1 MSESVPNFILQREDC
16 SASEKAAARLGLS
29 LIDGAMPPRIGPGLF
44 DEAAING
51 LPAAWRVPLVRR
63 SWGELREEAAWQVP
77 PCPVGT
83 VEFCRAWRRAVGVRE
98 PAPMDYPQ
106 PLMSFLGREVV
117 LHEGADRP
125 LAGCWVKPV
134 QTKAWP
140 AQRIGAGQ
148 SEPGPGPFWS
158 SEHLDLLAEF
168 RVYVLGRDVAGVGRY
183 DDGPNDELGYDQA
196 VVDAMIRAYSASGQ
210 APAAYALDV
219 GVLVDGRTV
228 LVEVTDAW
236 AIGYYRGTLSAKD
249 YARLL
254 WARWVELAGH

>member
-1 MSESVPNFILQREDC
+1 MTCRRPGGCRWCADP
-16 SASEKAAARLGLS
+16 
-29 LIDGAMPPRIGPGLF
+29 GA
-44 DEAAING
+44 
-51 LPAAWRVPLVRR
+51 
-63 SWGELREEAAWQVP
+63 
-77 PCPVGT
+77 
-83 VEFCRAWRRAVGVRE
+83 EFCRAWRRAVGVRE
-98 PAPMDYPQ
+98 PPPMDYPQ
-106 PLMSFLGREVV
+106 PLMPFLGREVM
-117 LHEGADRP
+117 LHVGADCPPVGR
-125 LAGCWVKPV
+125 WVKPV

-140 AQRIGAGQ
+140 AQRIGAGPSQ
-148 SEPGPGPFWS
+148 LGPGPFWS

-168 RVYVLGRDVAGVGRY
+168 RVYVLGRAVAGAGRY

-236 AIGYYRGTLSAKD
+236 AIGYYRGTLSAKG

-254 WARWVELAGH
+254 WARWAELAGR